1 MNNNT
6 KLIMETWR
14 RFLNEEVSGED
25 INRPFDFSKGE
36 FVEEEMPED
45 GSEPQEDEPPF
56 NSNVP
61 VEADP
66 DLTIPYNPD
75 YEPGYHDSYAP
86 DGENLDDEYEDDESS
101 TEP

>member
-14 RFLNEEVSGED
+14 RFLNEEESGED

-36 FVEEEMPED
+36 FVEEEMPEEKVSQD
-45 GSEPQEDEPPF
+45 GSEPQKNEPPF
-56 NSNVP
+56 DSNEP

-75 YEPGYHDSYAP
+75 YEPGYHDAYAP
-86 DGENLDDEYEDDESS
+86 DGENLDDEYED
-101 TEP
+101 